1 MVTPLGFV
9 KDLVSTSQNSS
20 VTMVNPNGELLNG
33 LLTHSIIY
41 LVTVLPL
48 QMFIWLKIIIITLC
62 CCFFRLL
69 GEGSL

>member
-48 QMFIWLKIIIITLC
+48 QMFIVKNNDNNP
-62 CCFFRLL
+62 LL
-69 GEGSL
+69 LFL